1 MAEYRLKTPISEL
14 DIRKLRVGDV
24 LYISGSVFTARDAAH
39 ERMLEYHKME
49 KKLPIKTYGLVLFHC
64 GPIVRETD
72 GKYEVV
78 AAGPTTSSRME
89 MFEDALIE
97 NFGIRIVIGKG
108 GMGSRTLDAMKK
120 FGAVYCSFTGG
131 AGALAAKAVKKVKKV
146 EWLDLGAPEAI
157 WTLEV
162 QDFGPLIVTVDSHG
176 NDLYGKVMEQVEK
189 NRRKIYQ
196 KIS

>member
-14 DIRKLRVGDV
+14 DIRKLQVGDV
-24 LYISGSVFTARDAAH
+24 VYISGSVFTARDAAH

-49 KKLPIKTYGLVLFHC
+49 KELPIKTYGLALFHC
-64 GPIVRETD
+64 GPIVREAN
-72 GKYEVV
+72 GKYEIV

-120 FGAVYCSFTGG
+120 FGAVYCAFTGG

-146 EWLDLGAPEAI
+146 EWLDLGTPEAI
-157 WTLEV
+157 WVLDVE
-162 QDFGPLIVTVDSHG
+162 DFGPLIVAVIPM
-176 NDLYGKVMEQVEK
+176 VMTCMQKLWSKLKKTEEK
-189 NRRKIYQ
+189 SIRR
-196 KIS
+196 